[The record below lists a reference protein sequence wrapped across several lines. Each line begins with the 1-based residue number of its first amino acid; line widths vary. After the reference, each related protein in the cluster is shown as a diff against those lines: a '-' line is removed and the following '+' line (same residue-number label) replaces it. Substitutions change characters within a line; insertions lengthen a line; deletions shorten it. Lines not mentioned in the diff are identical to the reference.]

1 MSRPNPFPNRSRVIL
16 LLLVAFSC
24 VPSQAVDY
32 KYLVFIG
39 TYTGNGSQGIYAYRF
54 DPASGELSSVGL
66 AAATENPS
74 FLVADP
80 KGRFL
85 YAVNELETFNG
96 AKTGAVSAF
105 AIDRDSGDRASGKLR
120 LLQQIASLG
129 AAPAHLSLDKTARYV
144 LVTNYNGG
152 NVAVFPIKD
161 TGELGPHSAFE
172 QRAGS
177 SVSSERQAGPHP
189 HSILTSNDNR
199 FALSADLGTDQLLVY
214 RFDAKNGSL
223 SPNNPAFAKIK
234 PGSGPRHIAFAPSG
248 RFVYLAN
255 EMAST
260 VEVFSYNEGSGT
272 LDSKQTIST
281 LAKTFTGQNEVAE
294 IVVDPKGRSLYVSN
308 RGDDSISVFGINAKD
323 GTLSFVERVASGGK
337 VPRNFVLDP
346 TGRWLLAANQESNNV
361 QLFRVDSRTGRL
373 TAASQVSN
381 IVAPVCVIFVPIK

>member
-1 MSRPNPFPNRSRVIL
+1 MSRHNRFPKLSRVIL
-16 LLLVAFSC
+16 FLLVAFSC
-24 VPSQAVDY
+24 AASRAADS
-32 KYLVFIG
+32 KYLVFVG

-54 DPASGELSSVGL
+54 DPTGGELSLVGL

-96 AKTGAVSAF
+96 AKAGAVSTF
-105 AIDRDSGDRASGKLR
+105 AIDRDSGKLR
-120 LLQQIASLG
+120 FLQQVSSLG
-129 AAPAHLSLDKTARYV
+129 AAPAHLSLDKTARYL
-144 LVTNYNGG
+144 LVANYNGA
-152 NVAVFPIKD
+152 NLAVFPIKD
-161 TGELGPHSAFE
+161 AGELGPHSALE

-177 SVSSERQAGPHP
+177 SIDPERQAGPHP

-214 RFDAKNGSL
+214 RFDARNGSL
-223 SPNNPAFAKIK
+223 SPNHPPFAKVK
-234 PGSGPRHIAFAPSG
+234 PGSGPRHFAFAPSG

-260 VEVFSYNEGSGT
+260 VEVFSYDQALGT
-272 LDSKQTIST
+272 LNSKQTITT
-281 LAKTFTGQNEVAE
+281 LPKTFTGKNEVAE
-294 IVVDPKGRSLYVSN
+294 IAIDAKGRSLYVSN

-337 VPRNFVLDP
+337 VPRNFALDP
-346 TGRWLLAANQESNNV
+346 TGRWLLAANQESNDI
-361 QLFRVDSRTGRL
+361 QLFRVDPGTGRL
-373 TAASQVSN
+373 TAVSRVSN
-381 IVAPVCVIFVPIK
+381 VVAPVCIIFVPIK

>member
-1 MSRPNPFPNRSRVIL
+1 MSRPNPFANRSHVIL

-24 VPSQAVDY
+24 VASHAVDY

-39 TYTGNGSQGIYAYRF
+39 TYTGNSSQGIYAYRF
-54 DPASGELSSVGL
+54 DPAGGELSSVGL

-96 AKTGAVSAF
+96 AKTGALSAF
-105 AIDRDSGDRASGKLR
+105 AIDRDSGKLR
-120 LLQQIASLG
+120 LLQQVASLG

-152 NVAVFPIKD
+152 NMAVFPIKD
-161 TGELGPHSAFE
+161 SGELGPHSALE

-177 SVSSERQAGPHP
+177 SVNPERQGGPHP

-223 SPNNPAFAKIK
+223 SPDNPAFAKIK
-234 PGSGPRHIAFAPSG
+234 PGSGPRHFAFAPSG

-260 VEVFSYNEGSGT
+260 VEVFAYDEGFGT
-272 LDSKQTIST
+272 LDSKQTVST
-281 LAKTFTGQNEVAE
+281 LPKAFTGKNEVAE
-294 IVVDPKGRSLYVSN
+294 IVVDATGRSLYVSN

-337 VPRNFVLDP
+337 VPRNFALDP
-346 TGRWLLAANQESNNV
+346 TGRWLLAANQESNNI
-361 QLFRVDSRTGRL
+361 QLFRVDSGTGRL
-373 TAASQVSN
+373 TAASRVSN
-381 IVAPVCVIFVPIK
+381 IVAPVCIIFVPIK